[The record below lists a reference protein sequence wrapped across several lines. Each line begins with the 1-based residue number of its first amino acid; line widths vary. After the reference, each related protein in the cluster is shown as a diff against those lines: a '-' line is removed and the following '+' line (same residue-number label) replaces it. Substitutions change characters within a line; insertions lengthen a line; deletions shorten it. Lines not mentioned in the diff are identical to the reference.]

1 MRNVEYIHSRK
12 CHMSNVTYS
21 LYIGYMI
28 CDMYFIMH
36 TNDEKGILIQN
47 NAQTI

>member
-12 CHMSNVTYS
+12 CHMRNVEYRHSRKCYMKNVTYS

-28 CDMYFIMH
+28 YVTC
-36 TNDEKGILIQN
+36 TL
-47 NAQTI
+47 